1 MTLNRQIL
9 RNVDDRL
16 RSELDRDKGE
26 WMVKVPVSNATR
38 AVWRRYCDAVG
49 LHMGEALAILLHHEL
64 ASIADVD
71 LEMVRDRL
79 EQREAEIEKRTAAL
93 DDREG
98 EIGRRERE
106 VDFKASSLTREERRL
121 GERNQELE
129 VREQSLVERKQD
141 LDEREDNMA
150 TAEKRVTERLRLLG
164 SLATKSQPKL
174 GRNELCWCG
183 SKKKYKNCHLDWDKK
198 DG

>member
-38 AVWRRYCDAVG
+38 AVWRRYCDTVG
-49 LHMGEALAILLHHEL
+49 VHMGEALAILLHHEL
-64 ASIADVD
+64 ASVADVD
-71 LEMVRDRL
+71 LETVRDRL

-106 VDFKASSLTREERRL
+106 LDFKASSRTREERRL
-121 GERNQELE
+121 GDRSEELDAWEEGLEERNH
-129 VREQSLVERKQD
+129 D
-141 LDEREDNMA
+141 LDEREDNVA
-150 TAEKRVTERLRLLG
+150 TAEKHVTEQLKLLR
-164 SLATKSQPKL
+164 SLATRSQPKL